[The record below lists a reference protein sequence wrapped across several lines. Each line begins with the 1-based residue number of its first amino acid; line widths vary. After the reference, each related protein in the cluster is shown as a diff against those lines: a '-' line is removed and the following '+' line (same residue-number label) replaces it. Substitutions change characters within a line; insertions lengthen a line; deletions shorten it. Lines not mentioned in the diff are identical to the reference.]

1 MDLEYLNNFEQKL
14 TENMMCIID
23 QQLLLSSDD
32 IDEAWKTAAPEY
44 MVDAV
49 PNIAQYPLV
58 SIAWAGF
65 YGMAVAKLWDKDIR
79 LLGDVDGVS
88 LYQRLRNARGFDEMD
103 EYIMEGVL
111 GYLPNTD
118 NTREIDNMMH
128 RLAQLGLD
136 SIRHE
141 NIEPQTEMAFHVY
154 ARTLRSIYRTAAAW
168 QLFRMKYKIVKKE
181 I

>member
-1 MDLEYLNNFEQKL
+1 MDIDYLNNYEQKL
-14 TENMMCIID
+14 TENLMRIID
-23 QQLLLSSDD
+23 QQLLLSSED
-32 IDEAWKTAAPEY
+32 IDNVWKESAPEY

-79 LLGDVDGVS
+79 MLGMVDGIS
-88 LYQRLRNARGFDEMD
+88 LYHRLRNARGFDEMD

-111 GYLPNTD
+111 GYLPETNSTH
-118 NTREIDNMMH
+118 EIDDMMH

-141 NIEPQTEMAFHVY
+141 NVEPQTEMAFHVY
-154 ARTLRSIYRTAAAW
+154 ARTLRAVFRSAAAW
-168 QLFRMKYKIVKKE
+168 QLSRMKYNLTKL
-181 I
+181 